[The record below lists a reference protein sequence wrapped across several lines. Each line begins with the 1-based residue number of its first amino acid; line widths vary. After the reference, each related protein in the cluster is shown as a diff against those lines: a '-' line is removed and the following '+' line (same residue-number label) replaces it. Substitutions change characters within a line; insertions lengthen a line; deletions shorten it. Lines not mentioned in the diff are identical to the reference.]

1 MNELNNIKLN
11 EDSNLLKIIAL
22 VAMLIDHIG
31 YVFFEDV
38 LILRMIGR
46 LSFPL
51 FAYSTF
57 IGYFKTKDLKKYIV
71 RLFIIALI
79 TEPIYDL
86 LFIKEYFSLNI
97 IFSLLFEVIIL
108 YLLDNKKYFYIVI
121 PITLMIYFNVEYCYH
136 LLLLIPIFYY
146 CNSKKLLFLFFYIVF
161 YSNFLLDINI
171 SQFALVNF
179 CGILSLP
186 LILFKTKSKLKV
198 NKWFYYLFYP
208 LHLLLIYVIKLII

>member
-11 EDSNLLKIIAL
+11 EDTNLLKIIAL

-71 RLFIIALI
+71 RLFVIALI

-108 YLLDNKKYFYIVI
+108 YLLDLYLFFIFSVAI
-121 PITLMIYFNVEYCYH
+121 P
-136 LLLLIPIFYY
+136 
-146 CNSKKLLFLFFYIVF
+146 FLFV
-161 YSNFLLDINI
+161 L
-171 SQFALVNF
+171 AL
-179 CGILSLP
+179 
-186 LILFKTKSKLKV
+186 
-198 NKWFYYLFYP
+198 
-208 LHLLLIYVIKLII
+208 